1 MIAIKP
7 SHRGLLHREMG
18 ISEDKP
24 ISLGSL
30 ARAKSK
36 AKKSGDVKRE
46 KQVVFAENARNWHH

>member
-18 ISEDKP
+18 ISEDKS

-30 ARAKSK
+30 VRAKSK
-36 AKKSGDVKRE
+36 AKKSGNVKRE
-46 KQVVFAENARNWHH
+46 EQIVFAENSRKWHH